1 MGRSIS
7 VPRVPTA
14 GMAPSDFVMDAARGR
29 ELLTPSLSTEL
40 LQGR

>member
-14 GMAPSDFVMDAARGR
+14 GMAPSDFVMGAARGW